1 MKTFDCKNLRQTK
14 AAGIEIAKQ
23 LKFPSCVYLQGGM
36 GTGKTTLCQSIVRQ
50 LGYTSSVTSPTY
62 NLIHEYAVAGGVV
75 YHLDLYRLEDPAELE
90 YLAIADL
97 WRNDSLFL
105 VEWPDNGR
113 AYLPKADYCI
123 SIGLKKIARV
133 SESHRTIKFSE
144 LKY

>member
-1 MKTFDCKNLRQTK
+1 MKTFDCKNLLQTK
-14 AAGIEIAKQ
+14 AAGIEIAKL
-23 LKFPSCVYLQGGM
+23 LKFPGCVYLQGSM

-62 NLIHEYAVAGGVV
+62 NLIHEYAVTGGVV
-75 YHLDLYRLEDPAELE
+75 YHLDLYRLKDPAELE

-113 AYLPKADYCI
+113 AYLPRADYCI
-123 SIGLKKIARV
+123 SIGPKKLTRV
-133 SESHRTIKFSE
+133 SENHRIIKFST
-144 LKY
+144 LKC